1 MKIVQLIP
9 ELNEGGVERGVIEL
23 SRELVKLGFE
33 SVVISNGG
41 KLVEQLERDGS
52 LHVKVNVCSKNVL
65 TAPWRI
71 WKLYQALQNIKPD
84 LLHVRSRV
92 PAWMVFFANK
102 LLHLPIVSTVH
113 GFNSVNRYSAIM
125 VKADQII
132 CASSFLK
139 THIIKHFHAD
149 PSKIHLI
156 PRGIDFNYFNT
167 HELDTTFI
175 EAFKHEH
182 HLTHKR
188 VILHVARIT
197 HWKDQATTIRA
208 FLELRAKRDDIKLFF
223 VGGIDTKRLSYFEE
237 LQRLVFDSDFA
248 KDIVFLGSQSKMKEL
263 YALADLTISASTKP
277 ETFGRANVES
287 LAMGVPLLAT
297 PIGAT
302 QDYIKEGETGFF
314 FEPKNHTSLASLM
327 QKALEYPFNKQK
339 IQAFAKTH
347 FSLEQM
353 VEKNVAIYTTF
364 SSDL

>member
-9 ELNEGGVERGVIEL
+9 ALNEGGVERGVVEL

-41 KLVEQLERDGS
+41 KLVEQLEKDGS
-52 LHVKVNVCSKNVL
+52 MHVQLDICSKNIL
-65 TAPWRI
+65 SAPWRI
-71 WKLYQALQNIKPD
+71 IKLYLALKHMKPD

-102 LLHLPIVSTVH
+102 FLRLPVIATVH
-113 GFNSVNRYSAIM
+113 GFNSVNKYSAIM

-132 CASSFLK
+132 CASSFLVE
-139 THIIKHFHAD
+139 HIIQHFHAD
-149 PSKIHLI
+149 PTKIHII

-167 HELDTTFI
+167 EALDTQFTQ
-175 EAFKHEH
+175 AFKQEH
-182 HLTHKR
+182 HLDHKH

-223 VGGIDTKRLSYFEE
+223 VGGIDPKRVSYYEE
-237 LQRLVFDSDFA
+237 LQALVANSKYA
-248 KDIVFLGSQSKMKEL
+248 EDIVFLGSQSKMKEL
-263 YALADLTISASTKP
+263 YALADFTISSSIKP

-287 LAMGVPLLAT
+287 LAMGIPLLAT

-302 QDYIKEGETGFF
+302 QDYVIEGETGFF
-314 FEPKNHTSLASLM
+314 FEPKNHHALAMMM
-327 QKALEYPFNKQK
+327 QKTLENYSFNKEYIK
-339 IQAFAKTH
+339 VFTKTH

-353 VEKNVAIYTTF
+353 VEKNVAIYRTF
-364 SSDL
+364 E

>member
-9 ELNEGGVERGVIEL
+9 ELNEGGVERGVVEL
-23 SRELVKLGFE
+23 SRELVKQGFE

-41 KLVEQLERDGS
+41 KLVAQLEKDGS
-52 LHVKVNVCSKNVL
+52 LHVKLDVCSKNIL
-65 TAPWRI
+65 NAPWRI
-71 WKLYQALQNIKPD
+71 WKLYQALQKIKPD

-102 LLHLPIVSTVH
+102 LLKLPVVSTVH
-113 GFNSVNRYSAIM
+113 GFNSVNKYSAIM

-132 CASSFLK
+132 CASSFLID
-139 THIIKHFHAD
+139 HVIKHFHAD

-167 HELDTTFI
+167 NELDTSFM

-182 HLTHKR
+182 HLEHKH

-208 FLELRAKRDDIKLFF
+208 FLDLRAKRDDIKLFF
-223 VGGIDTKRLSYFEE
+223 VGGIDAKRVSYFEE
-237 LQRLVFDSDFA
+237 LQRLVSDSDFS
-248 KDIVFLGSQSKMKEL
+248 KDIIFLGSQSKMKEL
-263 YALADLTISASTKP
+263 YALSDLSISASTKP

-302 QDYIKEGETGFF
+302 QDYVREGETGFF
-314 FEPKNHTSLASLM
+314 FEPRNTHQLTDLM
-327 QKALEYPFNKQK
+327 QKALEYPFDKKQ

-353 VEKNVAIYTTF
+353 VEKNVAIYRT
-364 SSDL
+364 LA

>member
-9 ELNEGGVERGVIEL
+9 ELNEGGVERGVVEL
-23 SRELVKLGFE
+23 SRELVKAGFE

-41 KLVEQLERDGS
+41 KLVSQLERDGS
-52 LHVKVNVCSKNVL
+52 LHVKLDVCSKNIL
-65 TAPWRI
+65 SAPWRI
-71 WKLYQALQNIKPD
+71 WKLYRTLQKIKPN

-102 LLHLPIVSTVH
+102 LLHLPVVSTVH

-132 CASSFLK
+132 CASSFLVD
-139 THIIKHFHAD
+139 HVIKHFHAD
-149 PSKIHLI
+149 PAKIHLI

-167 HELDTTFI
+167 NELDTSFM
-175 EAFKHEH
+175 EAFKREH
-182 HLTHKR
+182 QLDHKR

-197 HWKDQATTIRA
+197 HWKDQATSIRA

-223 VGGIDTKRLSYFEE
+223 VGGIDPKRISYYEE
-237 LQRLVFDSDFA
+237 LQALVAHSDYA
-248 KDIVFLGSQSKMKEL
+248 EDIVFLGSQSKMKEL

-302 QDYIKEGETGFF
+302 QDYVIEGQTGFF
-314 FEPKNHTSLASLM
+314 FAPKEPHELCVLI
-327 QKALEYPFNKQK
+327 QKALEYPFDKQQ
-339 IQAFAKTH
+339 IQTFAKTH

-353 VEKNVAIYTTF
+353 VEKNIAIYRTF
-364 SSDL
+364 A

>member
-23 SRELVKLGFE
+23 SRELVKRGFE

-41 KLVEQLERDGS
+41 KLVEQLERDGA

-71 WKLYQALQNIKPD
+71 WKLYCALQKIKPN

-125 VKADQII
+125 VNADQII
-132 CASSFLK
+132 CASSFLID
-139 THIIKHFHAD
+139 HVIKHFHAD

-167 HELDTTFI
+167 HELDTTFM
-175 EAFKHEH
+175 ESFKGEH
-182 HLTHKR
+182 HIAQKR

-223 VGGIDTKRLSYFEE
+223 VGGIDPNRISYYEE
-237 LQRLVFDSDFA
+237 LQNLVSDSNFSE
-248 KDIVFLGSQSKMKEL
+248 DIVFLGSQSKMKEL
-263 YALADLTISASTKP
+263 YALADLTISSSTKP

-287 LAMGVPLLAT
+287 LAMGIPLLAT

-302 QDYIKEGETGFF
+302 QDYVKEGETGFF
-314 FEPKNHTSLASLM
+314 FTPKATHELCVLM
-327 QKALEYPFNKQK
+327 QKALEYPFDKEK
-339 IQAFAKTH
+339 IQTFAKTH

-353 VEKNVAIYTTF
+353 VEKNVAIYRTF
-364 SSDL
+364 A

>member
-9 ELNEGGVERGVIEL
+9 ELNEGGVERGVVEL
-23 SRELVKLGFE
+23 SRELVKQGFE

-41 KLVEQLERDGS
+41 KLVNQLQSDGA
-52 LHVKVNVCSKNVL
+52 LHVKVNVCSKNIL

-71 WKLYQALQNIKPD
+71 WKLYQALQNIKPN

-125 VKADQII
+125 VNADQII

-149 PSKIHLI
+149 PPKIHLI

-167 HELDTTFI
+167 NELDTTFM
-175 EAFKHEH
+175 EAFKEEH
-182 HLTHKR
+182 HLAHKHI
-188 VILHVARIT
+188 ILHVARIT

-208 FLELRAKRDDIKLFF
+208 FLELHTQRDDIKLFF
-223 VGGIDTKRLSYFEE
+223 VGGIDPNRVSYYEE
-237 LQRLVFDSDFA
+237 LQRLVADSDFA
-248 KDIVFLGSQSKMKEL
+248 KDIIFLGSQSKMKEL
-263 YALADLTISASTKP
+263 YALSNLTISASTKP

-302 QDYIKEGETGFF
+302 QDYVIEGQTGFF
-314 FEPKNHTSLASLM
+314 FAPKASHELCVLM
-327 QKALEYPFNKQK
+327 QKALEYPFDKEQ

-353 VEKNVAIYTTF
+353 VEKNVAIYKEF
-364 SSDL
+364 I